1 MDHSQHQVIAQLSYS
16 LAFMTGILGSGHC
29 VGMCGALVSGFFL
42 KFGEQRNNFLP
53 VAAYHA
59 ARITMYTLVGFI
71 AAALGAV
78 LVQTGII
85 GKAQGILQI
94 IAGVVVILLGL
105 ETMGLSPW
113 RLTMSFAKVS
123 WLHGLLFDA
132 PKKGVVAGAAIGGVV
147 NGLMPC
153 SMTMAMA
160 VKATTA
166 ATPLEGGLLL
176 LAFGAGTLPSMLFV
190 SLIFGKLGNRVRGML
205 LKSAAV
211 IVIALGLATVYQG
224 VAYYGIMSKLGNW

>member
-1 MDHSQHQVIAQLSYS
+1 
-16 LAFMTGILGSGHC
+16 
-29 VGMCGALVSGFFL
+29 
-42 KFGEQRNNFLP
+42 
-53 VAAYHA
+53 
-59 ARITMYTLVGFI
+59 MYTLVGFI

-105 ETMGLSPW
+105 ETMGLVAVAAHDELRQGFMAAQAAVRRAEEGCGRRRRHRRCGERPDALFHDDGDGGEGHHRRHAAGRRPAAA
-113 RLTMSFAKVS
+113 RLRRRHIA
-123 WLHGLLFDA
+123 LDA
-132 PKKGVVAGAAIGGVV
+132 VRQPDLRA
-147 NGLMPC
+147 
-153 SMTMAMA
+153 SS
-160 VKATTA
+160 AT
-166 ATPLEGGLLL
+166 E
-176 LAFGAGTLPSMLFV
+176 
-190 SLIFGKLGNRVRGML
+190 VRGML